1 MLIVDRT
8 PSVIVF
14 DLVVNDNERH
24 CGILPLLRADET
36 ERRGVGIILWPRP
49 MEKAGENRTKRV
61 GSRESRTTKCRLQRK
76 ATVPAAFFRNTRMR
90 TYGNRCRMRTM
101 RVIFW
106 VCEFCRTWPPR
117 T

>member
-36 ERRGVGIILWPRP
+36 ERRGVGIILWPAP
-49 MEKAGENRTKRV
+49 MEKADEDTTKRL
-61 GSRESRTTKCRLQRK
+61 GRRESRTTKCRLQRK
-76 ATVPAAFFRNTRMR
+76 ATVPSAFSAIRECER
-90 TYGNRCRMRTM
+90 TETDA
-101 RVIFW
+101 
-106 VCEFCRTWPPR
+106 E
-117 T
+117 